1 VVITPSTD
9 RDWVEVVRHLEKR
22 GLRMIV
28 VLIAPDSFGGGE
40 GAQAV
45 VAELAAGGTPTY
57 LVRKGD
63 DLAAALS
70 WRAWGVLERPGYVAR
85 R

>member
-1 VVITPSTD
+1 
-9 RDWVEVVRHLEKR
+9 
-22 GLRMIV
+22 
-28 VLIAPDSFGGGE
+28 
-40 GAQAV
+40 

-63 DLAAALS
+63 DLATALS